1 MSGMTL
7 LNSKVMDGLVYV
19 WSDIAEHKG
28 DGLVYVW
35 NDIAEHKGDGLVYD
49 YI

>member
-1 MSGMTL
+1 M
-7 LNSKVMDGLVYV
+7 LVYV
-19 WSDIAEHKG
+19 WNDIAELKG

-49 YI
+49 YIWDSRTSLWLRL